1 MTIRAAPISPD
12 AHGASA
18 SIKNAIVIGGCV
30 LAWIAHLFIGITA
43 HQQLRTS
50 GFDLSVFDYAIWN
63 TGTGGPIAF
72 VPMFGYSLLA
82 QHFMPAVLLLA
93 PLGALFDTPV
103 YLIALQS
110 TLFVAGAYLL
120 YRVAVLR
127 VPGPYALALLVA
139 YLLSRRS
146 HSAATSYFYIE
157 SAEPLLVFGALL
169 AWSAG
174 LRVWYWVLLIL
185 ALGCKEDVALYFGLF
200 GVMQAVTNHPGPART
215 LGWLTAAVCAVWAAV
230 ALFIAV
236 PYWSEAYGLGSA
248 NPILS
253 GRYGIDDGAGV
264 QAALG
269 RMFSGAALSKL
280 VTVTSMVGFLCFL
293 SPRWLAIVLP
303 GIAFNLAALPGTNQ
317 AGLGGH
323 YLWPILPWLF
333 VAAVHGA
340 ERLGSHGLRW
350 IPWVVML
357 IGVADTPLPSA
368 IVKSVHRDPAASTV
382 STQLQSLDLSST
394 VVAQP
399 NLIPH
404 LPRHNRV
411 FGYGVYSEGQP
422 EPDLVLLTK
431 TGDLWPLG
439 SNGAEGIDRELA
451 RWRADARFEQVSAG
465 PLWAFRRS
473 IR

>member
-1 MTIRAAPISPD
+1 M
-12 AHGASA
+12 
-18 SIKNAIVIGGCV
+18 VIGGCV

-43 HQQLRTS
+43 HQQLRTA

-63 TGTGGPIAF
+63 TGTGGPVAF
-72 VPMFGYSLLA
+72 VPMFGYPLLA
-82 QHFMPAVLLLA
+82 QHFMPTLLLLA
-93 PLGALFDTPV
+93 PLGLLFDTPV

-110 TLFVAGAYLL
+110 TLFVGGAYLF
-120 YRVAVLR
+120 YRFASLK
-127 VPGPYALALLVA
+127 VPGPYATALLVA

-157 SAEPLLVFGALL
+157 SAEPLLIFGALL
-169 AWSAG
+169 AWAAG
-174 LRVWYWVLLIL
+174 RRLWYWALLVL

-200 GVMQAVTNHPGPART
+200 GVMEAVANPAGPARR
-215 LGWLTAAVCAVWAAV
+215 LGLTTAGVCATWAALAV
-230 ALFIAV
+230 FVAV
-236 PYWSEAYGLGSA
+236 PHWAEAYGLGSA
-248 NPILS
+248 NPILA
-253 GRYGIDDGAGV
+253 GRYGIGDGAGL

-280 VTVTSMVGFLCFL
+280 VTVTSTVGFLCFL
-293 SPRWLAIVLP
+293 SPRWFAIALP

-333 VAAVHGA
+333 VAAVYGA
-340 ERLGSHGLRW
+340 QRLGSRGLRW
-350 IPWVVML
+350 VPWIAML
-357 IGVADTPLPSA
+357 ISIADTPLPAA
-368 IVKSVHRDPAASTV
+368 ISKSVQRDPAAAAV
-382 STQLQSLDLSST
+382 LIQLGALNLSNT
-394 VVAQP
+394 VVAQS

-422 EPDLVLLTK
+422 LPDLVLLTK

-439 SNGAEGIDRELA
+439 TDGVDRELS
-451 RWRADARFEQVSAG
+451 RWRADARFEEVSAG
-465 PLWAFRRS
+465 PLWAFRLRS
-473 IR
+473 K